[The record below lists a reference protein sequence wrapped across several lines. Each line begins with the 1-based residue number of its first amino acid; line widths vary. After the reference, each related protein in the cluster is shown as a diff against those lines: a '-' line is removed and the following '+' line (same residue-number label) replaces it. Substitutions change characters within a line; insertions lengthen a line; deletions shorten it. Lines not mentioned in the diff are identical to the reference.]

1 MSTDWFSDSE
11 LRVLDGKPDGEV
23 LDVEET
29 ALAPIVAATT
39 VDDLSPLIRAAGIA
53 GQRNHKAIKRQ
64 AEELGR
70 AMERAAFYSF
80 PAGGATIE
88 GATIKLAYALVTL
101 WGRMR
106 VQCTVVAVNGPQ
118 IVLRGSALDLVTV
131 TLIERDYVF
140 NLSPPPGK
148 FAKKPDQVERWN
160 TMQIQSAMS
169 KAVRGAIL
177 ACIPEHIVGAAVEA
191 ARRVSM
197 GAVLSALKVQ
207 TVEDGVTSIISGFEV
222 KHKVPLV
229 ELEAIVG
236 KPKALWAMH
245 ELDTLYGRYWLDIK
259 NGVITVA
266 GMRAEAAKLISRP
279 VAAEATAPWVD
290 EAKPATAA
298 EAPPAEPAK
307 PKADPKPA
315 AKPTAPAASE
325 DLEGM

>member
-1 MSTDWFSDSE
+1 MSANDWYDSE
-11 LRVLDGKPDGEV
+11 TRVLDGKPDGEV
-23 LDVEET
+23 FDADET

-53 GQRNHKAIKRQ
+53 GHRDHKAIKRQ

-177 ACIPEHIVGAAVEA
+177 ACIPEHIVDAAVEA
-191 ARRVSM
+191 ARRVNM
-197 GAVLSALKVQ
+197 GAVLAALKVQ
-207 TVEDGVTSIISGFEV
+207 TVEEGVTSIISGFEV
-222 KHKVPLV
+222 KHKVPLA

-266 GMRAEAAKLISRP
+266 AMRAEAEKLMSRP
-279 VAAEATAPWVD
+279 VAAETAAPWVQKA
-290 EAKPATAA
+290 EPAQEKPADK
-298 EAPPAEPAK
+298 APPAEE
-307 PKADPKPA
+307 PA
-315 AKPTAPAASE
+315 AKTPKATKPAASE

>member
-1 MSTDWFSDSE
+1 MSGNDWFDSE
-11 LRVLDGKPDGEV
+11 TRVLDSKPDGEV
-23 LDVEET
+23 FDVDET
-29 ALAPIVAATT
+29 ALAPIVATT
-39 VDDLSPLIRAAGIA
+39 AVDDLSPLIRAAGIA
-53 GQRNHKAIKRQ
+53 GQRDHKAIKRQ

-177 ACIPEHIVGAAVEA
+177 ACIPEHIVDAAVEA
-191 ARRVSM
+191 ARRVNM
-197 GAVLSALKVQ
+197 GAVLKALKVES
-207 TVEDGVTSIISGFEV
+207 VEEGVTSIISGFEV
-222 KHKVPLV
+222 KHKVPLA

-266 GMRAEAAKLISRP
+266 AMRAEASKLMSQP
-279 VAAEATAPWVD
+279 AATETAAPW
-290 EAKPATAA
+290 AQKT
-298 EAPPAEPAK
+298 EPAQEK
-307 PKADPKPA
+307 PVERTEPPADPKPA
-315 AKPTAPAASE
+315 AKAKAPAASDDG